1 MSKWLSDDEIG
12 CLEFQSVYSKQ
23 LFEQAKEANRLRE
36 GLEEIRNHAIQMRN
50 KNAEDYERILDP
62 TYYSVAEQIFEGF
75 ADDIGELLEGEK

>member
-12 CLEFQSVYSKQ
+12 CLEFQSAYSKQ

-50 KNAEDYERILDP
+50 KNAKNYERTLDP
-62 TYYSVAEQIFEGF
+62 TYSDAEQIFEGF